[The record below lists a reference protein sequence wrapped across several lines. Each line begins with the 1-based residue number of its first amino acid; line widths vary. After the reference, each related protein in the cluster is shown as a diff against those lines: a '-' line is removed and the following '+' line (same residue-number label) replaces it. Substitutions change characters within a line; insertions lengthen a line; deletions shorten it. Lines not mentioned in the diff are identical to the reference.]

1 MQSAIEAMSAI
12 PAGMAEA
19 WNNGDAT
26 AFAAD
31 FADDAKFVA
40 FEGTILNGPAEI
52 TAFHQPIFDTLLKG
66 SRLVGN
72 EVVFAQEIE
81 PGWGVVHNRL
91 GVIMPGENAPLPS
104 RDSMQLIVVRLR
116 HDRWE
121 AVALQ
126 NSRILT
132 LESQAVLDEFA
143 GQSK

>member
-12 PAGMAEA
+12 PAGLAEA

-31 FADDAKFVA
+31 FAHDAEFVA
-40 FEGTILNGPAEI
+40 FEGTVLHGPAEI
-52 TAFHQPIFDTLLKG
+52 TAFHQPIFDTFLKG
-66 SRLVGN
+66 SRIVGS
-72 EVVFAQEIE
+72 EVVFAREIE

-116 HDRWE
+116 DNRWE

-126 NSRILT
+126 NSRVLT

-143 GQSK
+143 ARG